1 MTHFHIAIVI
11 DDQFPTSSGV
21 SRSVQT
27 QIEELLKLGHR
38 VTLLVPTADST
49 ESSESLAII
58 QTPFLRVPGLPSHTS
73 ILRNNRFIVNK
84 LCRKHKFDIIHS
96 QTDSGALLLAAKIA
110 KRQHIPHIHTF
121 HTNVAGSHDA
131 YPILMLIGSAGVRL
145 NAIRISI
152 LRRRFLARSHLK
164 RNIPTEK
171 TMSRFDWRSQAMIA
185 NSVDGIT
192 TPAHYMANYINA
204 AAEKT
209 SIKTAVIPNSYNYAF
224 EYYASRTER
233 KRKSSTLRFI
243 SIGRVV
249 KEKRLDVMID
259 AFKQA
264 NIPNSELIIVGDGP
278 EYKRLKKYTDKNNNI
293 KMTGHIKDKKDIF
306 QLLRDSDVFVL
317 TSYRFDSQAIVLAE
331 ALVAGVPVLYCD
343 DRLTIGV
350 NEQNSILTKPNIY
363 DIANGMQQY
372 ADDSLR
378 KKLAT
383 GTKSVFNEL
392 SPQVMAASYIS
403 FYEEILADYQ

>member
-1 MTHFHIAIVI
+1 
-11 DDQFPTSSGV
+11 
-21 SRSVQT
+21 
-27 QIEELLKLGHR
+27 
-38 VTLLVPTADST
+38 
-49 ESSESLAII
+49 
-58 QTPFLRVPGLPSHTS
+58 
-73 ILRNNRFIVNK
+73 
-84 LCRKHKFDIIHS
+84 
-96 QTDSGALLLAAKIA
+96 
-110 KRQHIPHIHTF
+110 
-121 HTNVAGSHDA
+121 
-131 YPILMLIGSAGVRL
+131 
-145 NAIRISI
+145 
-152 LRRRFLARSHLK
+152 
-164 RNIPTEK
+164 
-171 TMSRFDWRSQAMIA
+171 
-185 NSVDGIT
+185 
-192 TPAHYMANYINA
+192 
-204 AAEKT
+204 
-209 SIKTAVIPNSYNYAF
+209 
-224 EYYASRTER
+224 
-233 KRKSSTLRFI
+233 
-243 SIGRVV
+243 
-249 KEKRLDVMID
+249 MID